1 MVTVGYG
8 KCSITH
14 AYFTPVVAILSVS
27 IWESIFVP
35 LAIENFQKN
44 FKDRFPL
51 GWICWKLFIFDTDK
65 KNCFLWVQECFCVYV
80 VMFSVFLIILKT
92 SDISDADH
100 GRV

>member
-51 GWICWKLFIFDTDK
+51 G
-65 KNCFLWVQECFCVYV
+65 
-80 VMFSVFLIILKT
+80 
-92 SDISDADH
+92 
-100 GRV
+100 